1 MLTLTP
7 VPDVPEIKILQA
19 PADAALIDG
28 EWRSDR
34 PPPFWAF
41 AWPGGRALARYV
53 LDRPETVRGRRV
65 GDAGTGSGL
74 VAIAAALAGAASVT
88 AVDTDPEAVAAAER
102 NAAAAGIHIDVR
114 AGDLDT
120 IGEVDVLLAGDLF
133 YTAPL
138 ADKAMRWL
146 RRAERAGADVLVGD
160 AGRGFLPVGRFD
172 AVARFDLGVRRQLER
187 ADRLTATVW
196 RLRPVG

>member
-1 MLTLTP
+1 MLTLAP
-7 VPDVPEIKILQA
+7 VPDVPEIEILQA
-19 PADAALIDG
+19 PADAALIGG

-41 AWPGGRALARYV
+41 PWPGGRALARYL
-53 LDRPETVRGRRV
+53 LDHPQTVRGLRV
-65 GDAGTGSGL
+65 ADAGTGCGL
-74 VAIAAALAGAASVT
+74 VAIAAALAGAESVD
-88 AVDTDPEAVAAAER
+88 AVDTDPQAVAAAVR
-102 NAAAAGIHIDVR
+102 NAATAGVHIDAR

-146 RRAERAGADVLVGD
+146 RRVERAGADVLVGD
-160 AGRGFLPVGRFD
+160 AGRGFLPAGRFA
-172 AVARFDLGVRRQLER
+172 AVARFDLRVRRKLEHT
-187 ADRLTATVW
+187 DRLTATVW
-196 RLRPVG
+196 RLRPIK